1 MSEDDIG
8 AKVNIGQLVSVEI
21 FNPDKIPL
29 DDPKVNKFTK

>member
-8 AKVNIGQLVSVEI
+8 AKVNIGQLVSVET
-21 FNPDKIPL
+21 FNPDKISL